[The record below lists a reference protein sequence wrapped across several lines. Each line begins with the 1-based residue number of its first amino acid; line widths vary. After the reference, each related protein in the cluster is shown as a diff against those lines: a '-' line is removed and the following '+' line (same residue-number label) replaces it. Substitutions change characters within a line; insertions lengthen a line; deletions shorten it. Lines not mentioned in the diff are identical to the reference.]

1 MFLKLRRCALGVLL
15 AVASSGCA
23 DAPVQ
28 AMSDTRQVIQA
39 AEAAGAQTAAPEDLA
54 AAREGLRRAED
65 RLRARDYKNAK
76 REALGARARAAAALA
91 ASSPPPP
98 TH

>member
-1 MFLKLRRCALGVLL
+1 MFVKLRRCALGALL
-15 AVASSGCA
+15 VVAFSGCA

-28 AMSDTRQVIQA
+28 AMSDTRQAIQA

-76 REALGARARAAAALA
+76 REAIGARARAAAALA